1 MITTTTEVCNLALAR
16 LGARRIANYESDTS
30 TEAKACRLHFDQ
42 VRDGLL
48 RRHQWDFATTSKALS
63 QLEDAPLSE
72 YAVAWQLPADCER
85 IIRISSGDAMAP
97 VKAFARRGRHLLTE
111 DLASCE
117 LVYVSNAVEIADW
130 DSLFIEAVALKLAA
144 RIAGDVTQNPTLAA
158 ECNSEL
164 EAMALP
170 TAQTAD
176 AREANSGE
184 GFGLEELMAGSALYR
199 TRRAGPVRDPSGS
212 VTLPP
217 TATGPVPDADAIFE
231 ANL

>member
-30 TEAKACRLHFDQ
+30 TEAKACRLHFEQ

-63 QLEDAPLSE
+63 ALDDAPLSE
-72 YAVAWQLPADCER
+72 YAVAWQVPADCER
-85 IIRISSGDAMAP
+85 IIRISTGEATAP
-97 VKAFARRGRHLLTE
+97 VTSFARRGRHLLTE
-111 DLASCE
+111 DLDACE
-117 LVYVSNAVEIADW
+117 LIYVSNAVAIAEW

-144 RIAGDVTQNPTLAA
+144 RIAGDVTQNPALAA

-184 GFGLEELMAGSALYR
+184 GYGLADLVAGSALAKA
-199 TRRAGPVRDPSGS
+199 RRRNPAQKTGDSVSLPTTSG
-212 VTLPP
+212 
-217 TATGPVPDADAIFE
+217 TAPDADAIFE

>member
-1 MITTTTEVCNLALAR
+1 MITTTTDVCNLALAR
-16 LGARRIANYESDTS
+16 LGARRIADYAADTS
-30 TEAKACRLHFDQ
+30 TEAKSCRLHFEQ

-48 RRHQWDFATTSKALS
+48 RRHQWDFATLSVALIK
-63 QLEDAPLSE
+63 LEDAPLSE
-72 YAVAWQLPADCER
+72 YAAAWQLPEDCER
-85 IIRISSGDAMAP
+85 VIRISSGEPYHP
-97 VKAFARRGRHLLTE
+97 VTCFARRGRQLLTA
-111 DLASCE
+111 DLAACE
-117 LVYVSNAVEIADW
+117 LIYVSNAVEIDEW

-184 GFGLEELMAGSALYR
+184 GFGIVDLVRNSALANSRR
-199 TRRAGPVRDPSGS
+199 TTGSGVLSGAGAPTIDPYVSDWSGE
-212 VTLPP
+212 
-217 TATGPVPDADAIFE
+217 IE
-231 ANL
+231 